1 MVREGSAPNF
11 CPPTEEGITI
21 TLVDEKGEQVELE
34 FLGLVLKGESSFGFF
49 FPVDDEHPA
58 TSSGEV
64 VVLEVTEVDEDGQP
78 CSFELVDDEVIAAEA
93 YADFQEAA
101 KDSVR
106 LRLRAARQGHPMIFV
121 ADPDSVFTLRE
132 QQILYYIAGGLSNK
146 EIAGRLTLSEQTVKA
161 HLSHMT
167 TKCGRANRA
176 ALVAYGFETGLLR
189 RR

>member
-64 VVLEVTEVDEDGQP
+64 VVLGSD
-78 CSFELVDDEVIAAEA
+78 
-93 YADFQEAA
+93 
-101 KDSVR
+101 R
-106 LRLRAARQGHPMIFV
+106 
-121 ADPDSVFTLRE
+121 
-132 QQILYYIAGGLSNK
+132 GG
-146 EIAGRLTLSEQTVKA
+146 R
-161 HLSHMT
+161 
-167 TKCGRANRA
+167 RRP
-176 ALVAYGFETGLLR
+176 ALLLR
-189 RR
+189 VGG

>member
-1 MVREGSAPNF
+1 
-11 CPPTEEGITI
+11 
-21 TLVDEKGEQVELE
+21 
-34 FLGLVLKGESSFGFF
+34 
-49 FPVDDEHPA
+49 
-58 TSSGEV
+58 
-64 VVLEVTEVDEDGQP
+64 
-78 CSFELVDDEVIAAEA
+78 
-93 YADFQEAA
+93 
-101 KDSVR
+101 
-106 LRLRAARQGHPMIFV
+106 MIFV

-167 TKCGRANRA
+167 PKCGRANRA

>member
-1 MVREGSAPNF
+1 
-11 CPPTEEGITI
+11 
-21 TLVDEKGEQVELE
+21 
-34 FLGLVLKGESSFGFF
+34 
-49 FPVDDEHPA
+49 
-58 TSSGEV
+58 
-64 VVLEVTEVDEDGQP
+64 
-78 CSFELVDDEVIAAEA
+78 
-93 YADFQEAA
+93 
-101 KDSVR
+101 
-106 LRLRAARQGHPMIFV
+106 MIFV

-146 EIAGRLTLSEQTVKA
+146 EIAGRLTLSEQTVKV